1 MSSDQVRPAEVVV
14 VCRLDEILVERG
26 MTLTELSRRTGITLA
41 NLSVLKTNKAKAV
54 RFTTVAAL
62 CSALGV
68 SPGQLFALRGGAPAG
83 TDGERSPAATGS
95 VG

>member
-1 MSSDQVRPAEVVV
+1 MVV
-14 VCRLDEILVERG
+14 VCLLDEILVERG

-68 SPGQLFALRGGAPAG
+68 SPGHLFALRAARPAG
-83 TDGERSPAATGS
+83 ESDGQSPVVVRP

>member
-1 MSSDQVRPAEVVV
+1 MSSEQARPAEVVV

-68 SPGQLFALRGGAPAG
+68 SPGQLFALRSAAEVG
-83 TDGERSPAATGS
+83 TGDRRSPPATTP

>member
-1 MSSDQVRPAEVVV
+1 VSSEQARPAEVVV

-68 SPGQLFALRGGAPAG
+68 SPGHLFALRGNAPYG
-83 TDGERSPAATGS
+83 TDDERSPTLTGP